1 MWRKYFKLVGLV
13 PGPVIVQRFGTI
25 DFSGDVPVET
35 CKKLYEQDFR
45 YLEITDE
52 GKEKLYGIK
61 VPSVRQ
67 PADISPE
74 RGKKKKRGTSRKSGT
89 PTKRT
94 YKKRKASKK

>member
-13 PGPVIVQRFGTI
+13 PGKVITQSHGTV
-25 DFSGDVPVET
+25 DFSTDVPVET
-35 CKKLYEQDFR
+35 CKELFELDFK

-61 VPSVRQ
+61 APEAPSKGDKKESG
-67 PADISPE
+67 PPE
-74 RGKKKKRGTSRKSGT
+74 KRKRSS

-94 YKKRKASKK
+94 VKKRKTSK